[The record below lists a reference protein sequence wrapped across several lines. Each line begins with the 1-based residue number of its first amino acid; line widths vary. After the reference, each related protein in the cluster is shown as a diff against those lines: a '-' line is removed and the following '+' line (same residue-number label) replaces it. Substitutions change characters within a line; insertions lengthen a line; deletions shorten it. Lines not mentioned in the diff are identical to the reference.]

1 MQIDTRLSPSVF
13 GKSLGT
19 RLTLLYLS
27 RISAAKSDKLMWHLY
42 CHLDFTEA
50 QQGFKGLAFHKHQ
63 LAHSVRIQTLPSPFE
78 GDLGMRL
85 LQANFDHYSI

>member
-27 RISAAKSDKLMWHLY
+27 RISVAKSDKLMWHLY
-42 CHLDFTEA
+42 YHLDLL
-50 QQGFKGLAFHKHQ
+50 K
-63 LAHSVRIQTLPSPFE
+63 PSKASKAWLFI
-78 GDLGMRL
+78 
-85 LQANFDHYSI
+85 SIS